1 MNVSAENL
9 GQCKQLIR
17 VEVPVEEVNA
27 SFDSITANFQKQAQL
42 PGFRPGKAPKH
53 LVLKSFEGRIDEE
66 VRKKLFNDSYQ
77 KAVEQQKLRVV
88 ATLNVEE
95 LAFGRGMPFSYTVTL
110 EHEPEFVLPQYKGLK
125 AQRPAALPSE
135 ADAQRALNIL
145 REQQVQ
151 YTDVQRAILEGD
163 IAVVNYTGTL
173 DGQPI
178 SAVVSTAQGLTTKQ
192 NFWVLVKED
201 SFIPGFTTPLIG
213 ASAGDRR
220 TVSLTLPVDFVV
232 KDLSGKAVLYE
243 VEIVSV
249 KLKVLPEVNDDF
261 VKAFGAESLE
271 VLMNG
276 IRQDLKSELDFRAR
290 RAVRDQ
296 LIKGLLD
303 QVSFELPESLL
314 TNETRNVVYN
324 IVNENQQRGVSKELI
339 EERKDEIFATA
350 EVSARD
356 RVKAALIL
364 QRIAVAEGVKA
375 DREEMTRR
383 VVALAEQNKTPVEKF
398 AKSLQERNAFPDIAQ
413 EIVTGK
419 VLDMIELNAQI
430 EDAPLAELAP
440 IPTA

>member
-1 MNVSAENL
+1 MH
-9 GQCKQLIR
+9 
-17 VEVPVEEVNA
+17 PD
-27 SFDSITANFQKQAQL
+27 DSN
-42 PGFRPGKAPKH
+42 RP
-53 LVLKSFEGRIDEE
+53 
-66 VRKKLFNDSYQ
+66 
-77 KAVEQQKLRVV
+77 
-88 ATLNVEE
+88 
-95 LAFGRGMPFSYTVTL
+95 
-110 EHEPEFVLPQYKGLK
+110 
-125 AQRPAALPSE
+125 
-135 ADAQRALNIL
+135 
-145 REQQVQ
+145 
-151 YTDVQRAILEGD
+151 
-163 IAVVNYTGTL
+163 
-173 DGQPI
+173 
-178 SAVVSTAQGLTTKQ
+178 
-192 NFWVLVKED
+192 
-201 SFIPGFTTPLIG
+201 
-213 ASAGDRR
+213 
-220 TVSLTLPVDFVV
+220 
-232 KDLSGKAVLYE
+232 
-243 VEIVSV
+243 
-249 KLKVLPEVNDDF
+249 
-261 VKAFGAESLE
+261 
-271 VLMNG
+271 
-276 IRQDLKSELDFRAR
+276 KSELDFRAR